1 MMEQTIGWIVVSL
14 VAAVLV
20 WQASTHLGTKKRT
33 GSSIIRSLAMDD
45 IDVDGGV
52 IGPRGGETSSFI
64 VPRVDYEQDMVP
76 FQTEVQSEANQ
87 DEAEKEQV
95 IDQIERLKGAAMER
109 HSIRER
115 SVEKI
120 LECNSLIEMI
130 RGVGEKHITETEQE
144 LLSLSVDGLTLV
156 ELDDRHAI
164 LLKIYNRLYQ
174 LSFEDEIQRV
184 RRREMEAMSEKELQ
198 EMQEADKQIGELS
211 SELEI
216 LRREEQL
223 YREIQ
228 AAQTTT
234 YLENLDMSGLSEEAE
249 ERLQSHYD
257 FYYSRLKEIERQR
270 GEVEKFEQWSNL
282 ILDCEDQDELKAM
295 VFTGVNTKMKAELEE
310 RREKRMSVLEL
321 RVKHLKEEARTEELR
336 LLIDSAKS
344 SKELDSITID
354 GVNPIQEKELV
365 EMFTIARE
373 NLVYAELRVEILDC
387 EYVLELDAMQIEGV
401 NEVQREELLE
411 LRMKCRNELIELAK
425 QKKFE
430 EQYNRYLGLLSGID
444 DIDEL
449 LDIGLENVNA
459 EQRQELENIR
469 LERLDYLEELE
480 RQRIEREQAARF
492 EELRKEIEGAKTS
505 AEVEAV
511 VIDGV
516 NEDQQE
522 ELERIQAQVLEILLE
537 DEQVNEYVEKAIKK
551 VKKEPV
557 DVDFNIEAESKFRT
571 RVKTLQAADGALRF
585 SLIWDNMNDLDLII
599 KTPAGDVVHRGK
611 RRSSCGGKLDL
622 EMNAKPQMK
631 AAMENVVWPA
641 GKAPPAGKYYACIW
655 HRNRHRGMRKSD
667 PTDYTL
673 RVKMGADYYLYNGQ
687 ASYGDKLEV
696 IAIIDVPDA
705 STLRTRMEEEAR
717 LYKQLREQMKIAK
730 KPSEMPEID
739 ANLSSLHQIMLKRN
753 IEKAVELLK
762 EKARKRALAKQKAEY
777 EKIMRVIENSRS
789 LDELSA
795 VRYAHLNDDVV
806 NVIDKA
812 VAKRKKQIESGLKR
826 AELQAEREKIQNYK
840 TKISNAKS
848 LTELSSIVFKDIDK
862 RHADTLQRMRIARRK
877 VLQKELDPE
886 EVEKDKQMRLHK
898 ALNGAYK
905 RGGLQPLPQDEWKN
919 DLFDERLSESGAKGG
934 DVQISLLWENKN
946 DFNILVVTPT
956 QEIIHPRNPKSSD
969 GGVQDVEMN
978 QKGESKTPVENVYWG
993 DGKAPKGTYYVYVH
1007 FYKEHQKF
1015 RKVDISD
1022 CRIRILA
1029 KGAHSEYEAQMSL
1042 ANQLQFV
1049 TKFKVE

>member
-1 MMEQTIGWIVVSL
+1 MMEQAIGWIVVSL
-14 VAAVLV
+14 VAGVLV
-20 WQASTHLGTKKRT
+20 WQASTHLGAKKRS
-33 GSSIIRSLAMDD
+33 GSSIIRALAMED
-45 IDVDGGV
+45 IDVEGETM
-52 IGPRGGETSSFI
+52 GPRGGGTSSFI
-64 VPRVDYEQDMVP
+64 VPRIDYEQDMVP
-76 FQTEVQSEANQ
+76 FQADKQGNNGQ
-87 DEAEKEQV
+87 DDAEREQV
-95 IDQIERLKGAAMER
+95 IDQIEKLKGAAMER

-120 LECNSLIEMI
+120 IECNSLIEMI
-130 RGVGEKHITETEQE
+130 RGVGEKHITESEAE

-156 ELDDRHAI
+156 ELDDRHSI

-184 RRREMEAMSEKELQ
+184 RRREMDAMTEKELQ
-198 EMQEADKQIGELS
+198 ELQEADKQIGELS

-228 AAQTTT
+228 AAQTTA
-234 YLENLDMSGLSEEAE
+234 YLESLDMTGLSEDAE
-249 ERLQSHYD
+249 ERLQSHYE

-270 GEVEKFEQWSNL
+270 GEVEKFEEWSNK
-282 ILDCEDQDELKAM
+282 ILDCDEEDELKAM
-295 VFTGVNTKMKAELEE
+295 TFTGVNTKMKAELEE

-321 RVKHLKEEARTEELR
+321 RVKHLKEEARAEELR

-344 SKELDSITID
+344 SRELDSIKID
-354 GVNPIQEKELV
+354 GVNPVQEKELS
-365 EMFTIARE
+365 EMFSISRE
-373 NLVYAELRVEILDC
+373 NLIHAELRVEILDC
-387 EYVLELDAMQIEGV
+387 EYVLELDAIQIEGV
-401 NEVQREELLE
+401 NEAQRD
-411 LRMKCRNELIELAK
+411 ELIELRTKCRDELIEIAK
-425 QKKFE
+425 REKFE
-430 EQYNRYLGLLSGID
+430 EQYNGYLTLLSGID

-449 LDIGLENVNA
+449 LDVGLENVNA

-492 EELRKEIEGAKTS
+492 EELRKILEGGETS

-516 NEDQQE
+516 NEEQQE
-522 ELERIQAQVLEILLE
+522 ELEKIQSEVLEILLE
-537 DEQVNEYVEKAIKK
+537 DERVIEYVEKAIKK
-551 VKKEPV
+551 VKKEPG

-585 SLIWDNMNDLDLII
+585 SLLWDNMNDLDLII
-599 KTPAGDVVHRGK
+599 KTPAGDVIHRGK

-631 AAMENVVWPA
+631 AAMENIVWPA
-641 GKAPPAGKYYACIW
+641 GKAPPTGKYYVCIW
-655 HRNRHRGMRKSD
+655 HRNRHRGIRKSD
-667 PTDYTL
+667 PTDYIL
-673 RVKMGADYYLYNGQ
+673 RVKIGADYHLYGGQ

-705 STLRTRMEEEAR
+705 ATLRARMEQEAL
-717 LYKQLREQMKIAK
+717 LYKQLREQMKGAK

-739 ANLSSLHQIMLKRN
+739 SDLSSLHQVMLKRN
-753 IEKAVELLK
+753 IEKATELLK

-789 LDELSA
+789 LDELSS

-812 VAKRKKQIESGLKR
+812 VAKRQKQIESGLKR
-826 AELQAEREKIQNYK
+826 AELQAERERIQNYK
-840 TKISNAKS
+840 SKISNAKS
-848 LTELSSIVFKDIDK
+848 LTQLSSIVFKDIDK

-877 VLQKELDPE
+877 ALQKELSPE
-886 EVEKDKQMRLHK
+886 DVEKDKQMRLHK

-905 RGGLQPLPQDEWKN
+905 RGGLQPLPKDEWKN
-919 DLFDERLSESGAKGG
+919 DLFEGRLNESGAKGG
-934 DVQISLLWENKN
+934 DVQVSLLWDNKN
-946 DFNILVVTPT
+946 DFNLLVVTPS

-993 DGKAPKGTYYVYVH
+993 SGKAPKGTYYVYVH
-1007 FYKEHQKF
+1007 FYKEHQTF
-1015 RKVDISD
+1015 RRVDISD
-1022 CRIRILA
+1022 CRIRILS

-1042 ANQLQFV
+1042 TNKLQFV